1 MQPSSQIAS
10 LTSLLPGVDIRLP
23 GPIMRAS
30 LLTAVLA
37 FAKLIIA
44 ANDSAPI
51 VDLGYAQYQGLYN
64 SSANVSY
71 FLGVRYAQA
80 PTGQ

>member
-1 MQPSSQIAS
+1 MAS
-10 LTSLLPGVDIRLP
+10 LTYLLPGVNTWPP
-23 GPIMRAS
+23 GHIMRAS
-30 LLTAVLA
+30 FFTAVLA
-37 FAKLIIA
+37 SAGPVIA

-71 FLGVRYAQA
+71 FLGVRYAEA